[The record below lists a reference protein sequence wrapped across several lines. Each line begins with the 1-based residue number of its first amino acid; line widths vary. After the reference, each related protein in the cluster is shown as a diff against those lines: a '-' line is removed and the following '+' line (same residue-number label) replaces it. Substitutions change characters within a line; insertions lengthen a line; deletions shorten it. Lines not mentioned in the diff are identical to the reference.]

1 MVECGTTRF
10 FPHIHYPIMPESSH
24 QELFDRIRGS
34 CVLALPQSA
43 TKVLELARNPENGP
57 PEYAKAISLDL
68 GLTTQIL
75 RFVNSSFFGF
85 RYKITT
91 IQTAL
96 SLVCIRTI
104 RNFVL
109 WNAVFA
115 LLPDQS
121 SGTFRLKMIFQD
133 ALRRGIFCK
142 VIASYLAEL
151 DPEELFVAGLVQ
163 DLSIPVLAQI
173 WPKEYAELLTR
184 RREEGVRL
192 SQLEEERFGW
202 NHAVAGAYLAEA
214 WGFGTQ
220 LGRSIH
226 NHICADFNY
235 DGSKDTL
242 ADVVVALS
250 ALLPSA
256 ADNYWPDGDEFCAAF
271 HKVVRK
277 PLLTESLPPTL
288 DRLLAEVDS
297 RYLDMLTL
305 TATPPPAMT
314 LLDFQKE
321 YLMSVE

>member
-1 MVECGTTRF
+1 
-10 FPHIHYPIMPESSH
+10 MPELPH

-43 TKVLELARNPENGP
+43 TKILELAKDPDNGP

-85 RYKITT
+85 RYKVTT

-115 LLPDQS
+115 LLPNQS
-121 SGTFRLKMIFQD
+121 SGTFRLKLVFQD
-133 ALRRGIFCK
+133 ALRRGIFSK
-142 VIASYLAEL
+142 VIASYLAGL

-163 DLSIPVLAQI
+163 DLSIPVLAQA
-173 WPKEYAELLTR
+173 WPKEYAELLPR
-184 RREEGVRL
+184 SRQEGVRL
-192 SQLEEERFGW
+192 SQLEEARFGW
-202 NHAVAGAYLAEA
+202 NHAVAGAYLVEA
-214 WGFGTQ
+214 WGFGPEFARTI
-220 LGRSIH
+220 R
-226 NHICADFNY
+226 NHIRCDFDHAD
-235 DGSKDTL
+235 SKETL
-242 ADVVVALS
+242 VDAVVALS

-256 ADNYWPDGDEFCAAF
+256 VDDYWTDGDEFCSVF

-277 PLLTESLPPTL
+277 PALNVPSPPML
-288 DRLLAEVDS
+288 DRLLAEVDT
-297 RYLDMLTL
+297 RYLDLL
-305 TATPPPAMT
+305 AIIATPPPVMS
-314 LLDFQKE
+314 LCDFQKI
-321 YLMSVE
+321 YLASIE